1 MGDEERTTG
10 QEETV
15 DLLVVGSGGGGMT
28 AAVAAHD
35 RGAKVLVIEKDGQYG
50 GSTAMSGGA
59 LWIPNNHL
67 MAEAGIEDSTEEAR
81 TYLQHKT
88 AGVVAEDRLE
98 AYLKYAVEMARYL
111 CDKTR
116 VALQALPAY
125 ADYYPEAPG
134 GKPGARTVEP
144 TNFDARLLGKEFHRM
159 REPHPMCLIMKRVA
173 MTALQANTLLT
184 RAPGWQKLVY
194 GMMFR
199 YAVDFPGRIR
209 SPRDRNL
216 ACGNALIGMLRL
228 SLMDRDIPLWLN
240 TPARELLVED
250 GRVTGVV
257 AEREGRTVTIRAGKG
272 VVLAAGGF
280 ESNQEM
286 RETYLPGPTSTEW
299 TSGSPYNTGDGIR
312 MGIRAGAA
320 LDIMDHAWWSP
331 NATVPGED
339 RARMIL
345 VERSLPGSVI
355 VNRRGERIVNEA
367 APYID
372 IVYAMYG
379 KNTPEAPS
387 VPAYL
392 VFDGTFRR
400 KYPCGPVLQSSQQP
414 DWMLPRALREGYLV
428 KDKSLAGLAERMGID
443 AAGLEETARKMAAY
457 ARSGKDP
464 EFHRGDSVYDRYYGD
479 PTVKPNPCLGPL
491 ETPPFYG
498 LAVHAGDL
506 GTKGGLKT
514 DARARVVNPGGEAI
528 PGLYAIGNCSASV
541 MGHTYPGAGS
551 TIGPSATF
559 GYLAALDATGAG

>member
-1 MGDEERTTG
+1 MGEEERATTG
-10 QEETV
+10 EETV
-15 DLLVVGSGGGGMT
+15 DLLVVGSGAGGMT
-28 AAVAAHD
+28 AALAAHD
-35 RGAKVLVIEKDGQYG
+35 RGARVLIIEKDGQYG

-67 MAEAGIEDSTEEAR
+67 MAEAEVEDSTEEAR
-81 TYLQHKT
+81 SYLQHKT
-88 AGVVAEDRLE
+88 AGVVSEERLE
-98 AYLKYAVEMARYL
+98 AYLKYSAEMALYL
-111 CDKTR
+111 CEKTQ
-116 VALQALPAY
+116 VELQALPSY

-134 GKPGARTVEP
+134 GKPGARTIEP
-144 TNFDARLLGKEFHRM
+144 KNLDARRLGKEFQRM

-199 YAVDFPGRIR
+199 YAVDFPGRLK
-209 SPRDRNL
+209 SPRDRRL

-228 SLMDRDIPLWLN
+228 SLMDRDVPLWLN
-240 TPARELLVED
+240 TPARELIIEE

-257 AEREGRTVTIRAGKG
+257 AEQEGRTVTIRANKG

-280 ESNQEM
+280 ESNEEM
-286 RETYLPGPTSTEW
+286 RETYLPSPTDAAWS
-299 TSGSPYNTGDGIR
+299 SGSPYNTGDGIQ

-331 NATVPGED
+331 NALVPGED

-345 VERSLPGSVI
+345 VERSLPRSVI
-355 VNRRGERIVNEA
+355 VNRRGDRIVNEA

-372 IVYAMYG
+372 IVYAMYE

-392 VFDGTFRR
+392 IFDGEFRK
-400 KYPCGPVLQSSQQP
+400 KYPCGPVLQSAQQP
-414 DWMLPRALREGYLV
+414 DWMVPKALKEGYLV
-428 KDKSLAGLAERMGID
+428 KDKTLAGLAEKMGID
-443 AAGLEETARKMAAY
+443 PQGLEETAKKIGEY
-457 ARSGKDP
+457 AITGKDP
-464 EFHRGDSVYDRYYGD
+464 DFQKGDSIYDRYYGD
-479 PTVKPNPCLGPL
+479 PTVTPNPCLGPL
-491 ETPPFYG
+491 DKPPFYG
-498 LAVHAGDL
+498 VVVHAGDL

-514 DARARVVNPGGEAI
+514 DARARVLTEAGEAI

-551 TIGPSATF
+551 TIGPAATF
-559 GYLAALDATGAG
+559 GYVAAMDAVPE

>member
-1 MGDEERTTG
+1 MADEKRTASG
-10 QEETV
+10 EETV
-15 DLLVVGSGGGGMT
+15 DLLVVGSGAGGMT
-28 AAVAAHD
+28 AALAAHD
-35 RGAKVLVIEKDGQYG
+35 RGARVLLIEKDGQYG

-67 MAEAGIEDSTEEAR
+67 MPGVGIADSAEEAR
-81 TYLQHKT
+81 TYLRHKT
-88 AGVVAEDRLE
+88 AGVVAEDRLD
-98 AYLKYAVEMARYL
+98 AYLKYSVEMARYL

-116 VALQALPAY
+116 VELQALPSY

-144 TNFDARLLGKEFHRM
+144 KNFDARRLGKEFHRM

-199 YAVDFPGRIR
+199 YAADVGGRLA

-228 SLMDRDIPLWLN
+228 SLLDRNIPLWLN
-240 TPARELLVED
+240 TPARELLVEN
-250 GRVTGVV
+250 GRVAGVR
-257 AEREGRTVTIRAGKG
+257 ADREGTPVTIRAARG

-286 RETYLPGPTSTEW
+286 REQYLPGPTDTAW
-299 TSGSPYNTGDGIR
+299 TSGSPYNTGDAIR
-312 MGIRAGAA
+312 MGMRAGAA
-320 LDIMDHAWWSP
+320 LDLMDHAWWSP
-331 NATVPGED
+331 NSRVPGED

-355 VNRRGERIVNEA
+355 VNRRGERFVNEA

-379 KNTPEAPS
+379 KNTPESPS

-392 VFDGTFRR
+392 VFDGAFRK

-414 DWMLPRALREGYLV
+414 DWMLPKALKQGYLV
-428 KDKSLAGLAERMGID
+428 KDGTLSGLADKMGID
-443 AAGLEETARKMAAY
+443 PGGIEETAKKMAEY
-457 ARSGKDP
+457 ARTGKDP
-464 EFHRGDSVYDRYYGD
+464 DFHKGDSVYDRYYGD
-479 PTVKPNPCLGPL
+479 PTVTPNPCLAPL
-491 ETPPFYG
+491 DTPPFYG
-498 LAVHAGDL
+498 LVVHAGDL

-514 DARARVVNPGGEAI
+514 DARARVTTGAGEPI

-551 TIGPSATF
+551 TIGPAATF
-559 GYLAALDATGAG
+559 GYVAALDATGE

>member
-1 MGDEERTTG
+1 MTEEARTAGT
-10 QEETV
+10 EETV

-28 AAVAAHD
+28 AALAAHD
-35 RGAKVLVIEKDGQYG
+35 RGAKVLIIEKDQQYG

-67 MAEAGIEDSTEEAR
+67 MADGGIEDSTEEAR
-81 TYLQHKT
+81 TYLQNKT
-88 AGVVAEDRLE
+88 AGLVAEDRLE
-98 AYLKYAVEMARYL
+98 AYLKYSVEMAKYL
-111 CDKTR
+111 CEKTQ
-116 VALQALPAY
+116 VELQSLPSY

-134 GKPGARTVEP
+134 GKPGARTIEP
-144 TNFDARLLGKEFHRM
+144 KNLDARRLGKEFHRM

-194 GMMFR
+194 GMMFK
-199 YAVDFPGRIR
+199 YAVDFAGRLQ
-209 SPRDRNL
+209 SPRDRTL

-240 TPARELLVED
+240 TPARELIIED
-250 GRVTGVV
+250 GRVAGVL
-257 AEREGRTVTIRAGKG
+257 AEREGQIVTIRANKG
-272 VVLAAGGF
+272 VVLGAGGF

-286 RETYLPGPTSTEW
+286 REKYLPSPTKEEW
-299 TSGSPYNTGDGIR
+299 TSGTPYNTGDGIQ
-312 MGIRAGAA
+312 MGMKAGAA

-331 NATVPGED
+331 NAMVPGED

-345 VERSLPGSVI
+345 VERSLPRSVI
-355 VNRRGERIVNEA
+355 VNKRGERFVNEA

-372 IVYAMYG
+372 IVYAMYE

-392 VFDGTFRR
+392 VFDGEFRK

-414 DWMLPRALREGYLV
+414 DWMLPKALKEGYLV
-428 KDKSLAGLAERMGID
+428 KDETLAGLAEKMGID
-443 AAGLEETARKMAAY
+443 AAGLQETAKKMAEY
-457 ARSGKDP
+457 AGTGKDP
-464 EFHRGDSVYDRYYGD
+464 DFHKGDSIYDRYYGD
-479 PTVKPNPCLGPL
+479 PTMEPNPCLGPMDK
-491 ETPPFYG
+491 PPFYG
-498 LAVHAGDL
+498 VVVQAGDL

-514 DARARVVNPGGEAI
+514 DARARVVTEAGEAI

-551 TIGPSATF
+551 TIGPAATF
-559 GYLAALDATGAG
+559 GYVAALDATGG

>member
-1 MGDEERTTG
+1 MDEEKRATVA
-10 QEETV
+10 EESV

-28 AAVAAHD
+28 AALAAHD
-35 RGAKVLVIEKDGQYG
+35 RGAKVLIIEKDGQYG

-67 MAEAGIEDSTEEAR
+67 MAETEIEDSTEEAR
-81 TYLQHKT
+81 TYLLHKT
-88 AGVVAEDRLE
+88 AGVVSEDRLE
-98 AYLKYAVEMARYL
+98 AYLKYSVEMAEYL
-111 CDKTR
+111 CDKTQ
-116 VALQALPAY
+116 VELQALPSY

-134 GKPGARTVEP
+134 GKPGARTIEP
-144 TNFDARLLGKEFHRM
+144 KNLDARRLGKEFHRM

-194 GMMFR
+194 GMMFK
-199 YAVDFPGRIR
+199 YAVDFPGRIQ
-209 SPRDRNL
+209 SPRDRTL

-228 SLMDRDIPLWLN
+228 SLMDRDVPLWLN
-240 TPARELLVED
+240 TPARELIIED
-250 GRVTGVV
+250 GRVAGIV
-257 AEREGRTVTIRAGKG
+257 AEREGQPVTIRANKG
-272 VVLAAGGF
+272 VILAAGGF

-286 RETYLPGPTSTEW
+286 RETYLPAPTQAEW

-312 MGIRAGAA
+312 MGIQAGAA

-331 NATVPGED
+331 NAMVPGED

-345 VERSLPGSVI
+345 VERSLPRSVI
-355 VNRRGERIVNEA
+355 VNKKGERFVNEA

-379 KNTPEAPS
+379 KNTYEAPS

-392 VFDGTFRR
+392 VFDGEFRK

-414 DWMLPRALREGYLV
+414 DWMLPKALKEGYLV
-428 KDKSLAGLAERMGID
+428 KDKTLAGLAEKMGID
-443 AAGLEETARKMAAY
+443 AAGLQETANKMAEY
-457 ARSGKDP
+457 ARAGKDP
-464 EFHRGDSVYDRYYGD
+464 DFHKGDSIYDRYYGD
-479 PTVKPNPCLGPL
+479 PTVEPNPCLGPL
-491 ETPPFYG
+491 DKPPFYG
-498 LAVHAGDL
+498 VVVEAGDL

-514 DARARVVNPGGEAI
+514 DARARVLTEAGEAV

-551 TIGPSATF
+551 TIGPAATF
-559 GYLAALDATGAG
+559 GYVAALDATGG